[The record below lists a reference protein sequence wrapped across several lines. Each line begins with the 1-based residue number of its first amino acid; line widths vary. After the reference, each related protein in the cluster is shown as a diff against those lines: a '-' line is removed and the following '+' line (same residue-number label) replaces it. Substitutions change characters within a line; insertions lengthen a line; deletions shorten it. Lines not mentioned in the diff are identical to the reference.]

1 MKHLCAA
8 LLLATVLWHGETAC
22 AKEACTHTWDKG
34 EYKTFK
40 QVEEE
45 LKERLGNAK
54 ILRLSLCGVANDH
67 YFQVTI
73 LEASGKVVVLRLAAR
88 ENRAIGGRDAPAGP

>member
-8 LLLATVLWHGETAC
+8 LLLATALWHGEPAL

-45 LKERLGNAK
+45 LKGRLGNAK
-54 ILRLSLCGVANDH
+54 ILRLSLCGATNDH

-88 ENRAIGGRDAPAGP
+88 ESHAIGGRDAPSGR